1 MSATISVGDNPKGVA
16 ITPDGT
22 KAYVTNLD
30 YHTVSVINTATN
42 TVSATITVGDGP
54 YGVVITPDGTK
65 AYVTN
70 RRDGSV
76 SVIKII

>member
-1 MSATISVGDNPKGVA
+1 
-16 ITPDGT
+16 T
-22 KAYVTNLD
+22 KAYVTDFNTD
-30 YHTVSVINTATN
+30 TVSVINTATN

-76 SVIKII
+76 SVIKIK